1 MTERRLISSGSKW
14 EPVLGYSRAVKA
26 GNTIY
31 VSGTVGVA
39 PDGSVP
45 EGVYDQARCALDII
59 CKALAE
65 AGARPED
72 IVRTRIFMT
81 DVTQF
86 DELAKAHGERF
97 GTIRPATTVVEVRAL
112 VAPEFLVEIEAVA
125 VV

>member
-26 GNTIY
+26 GNAIY

-59 CKALAE
+59 CKALAD
-65 AGARPED
+65 AGSRPED
-72 IVRTRIFMT
+72 VVRTRVFMT
-81 DVTQF
+81 DVGQF
-86 DELAKAHGERF
+86 DELARAHGERF
-97 GTIRPATTVVEVRAL
+97 GAIRPATTVVEVRAL